1 MINLIL
7 KYCLIFFLILLGAF
21 FAGSETGVYRL
32 SRFRLRIGVQ
42 QGKSTFKLLFSIL
55 RDGQGLMLSLLLGNN
70 LANYFVTSLV
80 TLLIFEKVQNHHW
93 AEVYATII
101 LTPLLFIFVD
111 IIPKNLYYYKADILM
126 PRLVWANWFFCRLFT
141 LSGAIAALK
150 KISQGLSILLRLDVD
165 TAKAVDVT
173 QRHQVHQI
181 IHETQEE
188 GLLTD
193 SQKDMMSRLIDIHG
207 VSIATVM
214 IKLNQ
219 IEMVPVNSNYTAL
232 LNHLKHNSHT
242 RQLVY
247 ETERDNIIGCVP
259 IYDVLGK
266 NQPFENLKGMVTN
279 LLEIDRGTS
288 VIEAINLLRNEHAKI
303 ALVIEQ
309 TKKQKKAVGIV
320 TIADLIEE
328 LTGELNP

>member
-1 MINLIL
+1 MIKLIL
-7 KYCLIFFLILLGAF
+7 QLCLVILLILLGAF
-21 FAGSETGVYRL
+21 FAGGETGVYRL
-32 SRFRLRIGVQ
+32 SRFRLRIGVE
-42 QGKSTFKLLFSIL
+42 QGKSALKLLSSIL

-80 TLLIFEKVQNHHW
+80 TVLIFENVRDYHW
-93 AEVYATII
+93 AAVYATMI
-101 LTPLLFIFVD
+101 LTPILFIFVD
-111 IIPKNLYYYKADILM
+111 IIPKNLYYYKADTLM
-126 PRLVWANWFFCRLFT
+126 PSLVWANWFFYRLFS

-150 KISQGLSILLRLDVD
+150 GISRGLSFLFRLDVD

-188 GLLTD
+188 GLLSD
-193 SQKDMMSRLIDIHG
+193 SQKDMMARLIDIPG

-219 IEMVPVNSNYTAL
+219 VEMVPADSNYTAL
-232 LNHLKHNSHT
+232 LNHLKHNAHT

-247 ETERDNIIGCVP
+247 ENERDNIIGFVP

-266 NQPFENLKGMVTN
+266 NKSFENLRGMTVD
-279 LLEIDRGTS
+279 LVEIDRGTS
-288 VIEAINLLRNEHAKI
+288 VIEAINLLRNKHAKI
-303 ALVIEQ
+303 TLVIEQ
-309 TKKQKKAVGIV
+309 TKKHKKAVGIV

-328 LTGELNP
+328 LTGELNL